1 MLLLCRLWQKASKLT
16 MNAISRSPFL
26 ATLRQ
31 QLFVGSAYN
40 NVHLTHEKVTDARNY
55 S

>member
-1 MLLLCRLWQKASKLT
+1 

-40 NVHLTHEKVTDARNY
+40 NVHLTHENVTDARNY